1 MKDVDLV
8 VIAYD
13 NRVAFTDGEVTTY
26 YLDVRIHP
34 DGRRAQGR
42 STLALVSK
50 KDDHALSGYNNSAP
64 YSADDFEALKEA
76 AGGNVTALTDSGGY
90 AVGSIY
96 GVRADLLVDN
106 RDLRMDTGTLAASEC
121 SVLPDAHGNEIRW
134 RIFDA
139 MSAMKKR

>member
-1 MKDVDLV
+1 MKDVNLV

-34 DGRRAQGR
+34 DDRRAKGQ

-64 YSADDFEALKEA
+64 YSAGDFEALKEA
-76 AGGNVTALTDSGGY
+76 AGGNVTALTDSGGH

-96 GVRADLLVDN
+96 GVRADLRADN
-106 RDLRMDTGTLAASEC
+106 RDLMMDAATLAGSEC
-121 SVLPDAHGNEIRW
+121 SVLPDADGNDIRW
-134 RIFDA
+134 RIFEA
-139 MSAMKKR
+139 MSAMNK